1 MNQDFHIGDVLSP
14 QSIERRIL
22 LAKPERYSI
31 LREHTFDCVLSH
43 RRSFVV
49 DRLLLIRD
57 EEDLKEKGWKIQDHW
72 EKGLTSDPAGRMA
85 RFKRYWLDP
94 EFLDWIRSDKQ
105 FISRTENFKAAV
117 KSCERKKTPKH

>member
-1 MNQDFHIGDVLSP
+1 MESTTEQSKQKDIKKVALESIAKLIRKTHFMNQDFHIGDVLSP

-57 EEDLKEKGWKIQDHW
+57 EEELKEKG
-72 EKGLTSDPAGRMA
+72 
-85 RFKRYWLDP
+85 Y
-94 EFLDWIRSDKQ
+94 FLSLIH
-105 FISRTENFKAAV
+105 I
-117 KSCERKKTPKH
+117 